1 MTTNRRLPPTGETEV
16 RVAKCYVEAVPW
28 RVFSDNPDGDAL
40 RLVLEVGPEFELV
53 RQDVSLGNIGLLT
66 AIGKAFGSD
75 RYRLVP
81 EELVGRRARIVVTHV
96 DTKRGTVAAVARWI
110 TDPPAPPQASQPLTL
125 AEQQTRAKRATGR
138 RREPGQDDLCW

>member
-16 RVAKCYVEAVPW
+16 RVNKAFVEAVPW
-28 RVFSDNPDGDAL
+28 RVFSDNPTGDAL

-96 DTKRGTVAAVARWI
+96 DTRRGRVAAVQRWI
-110 TDPPAPPQASQPLTL
+110 TDPPAPPQASQPP
-125 AEQQTRAKRATGR
+125 AAPRSSR
-138 RREPGQDDLCW
+138 RRPAGGSSDLVW